1 MFIVACFVSLY
12 QYVILVC
19 VNSLCKYY
27 CKYYLCRLRNYWGR
41 AVGHR
46 KAGRRTEGTC
56 VTGCQKSFMSEVI
69 LEMEPFDAVTK
80 ILSKEAKL
88 TLQAVVTSKFKL
100 DKELNSLA
108 TDSSVISRLKQH
120 LIRQLEE
127 YFKVISPHCVATLL
141 DPRLENDSTVMSTEQ
156 RAPATELLTQIL
168 AQVSERDIPQDESE
182 DSAHVP
188 EKKN

>member
-1 MFIVACFVSLY
+1 
-12 QYVILVC
+12 
-19 VNSLCKYY
+19 
-27 CKYYLCRLRNYWGR
+27 
-41 AVGHR
+41 
-46 KAGRRTEGTC
+46 
-56 VTGCQKSFMSEVI
+56 MSEVI

-188 EKKN
+188 EKKIEKESEDSYFRDVYATGSGRKTDEVIFHKLFIMTLIFLHKVYIVKDSFGRTIN